1 MNKTINLHK
10 MKTSLDPANNA
21 RYELEDICLNDYIGQ
36 QLKLE
41 FLDEINCV
49 ACGAKTKKATHKG
62 IVLCVCEDCLSVIYV
77 SLSQSYVTLPQG
89 HVEIQA
95 GAKKIV

>member
-1 MNKTINLHK
+1 

-49 ACGAKTKKATHKG
+49 ACGAKTKKKLLTR
-62 IVLCVCEDCLSVIYV
+62 VLFYV
-77 SLSQSYVTLPQG
+77 Y
-89 HVEIQA
+89 
-95 GAKKIV
+95 AKIA